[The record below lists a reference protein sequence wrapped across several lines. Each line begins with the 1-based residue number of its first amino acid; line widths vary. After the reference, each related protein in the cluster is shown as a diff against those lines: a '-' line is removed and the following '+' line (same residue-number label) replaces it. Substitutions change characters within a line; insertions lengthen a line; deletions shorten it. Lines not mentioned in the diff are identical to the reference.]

1 MRVLRSMALAGI
13 SLLAVSAPAFGQSA
27 DESAEEG
34 FNDETIIVQARRR
47 DESVQDVPLVVNAVT
62 SEQLGKLNIRDV
74 REITSVVPGLSLV
87 SNSNGIGSS
96 SSMRGVNHDVNV
108 SGNNGTIQYYVN
120 NSPVSSNLALQAIF
134 DVSMISV
141 ERGPQGTLRG
151 RSTPSGAI
159 NIDWRK
165 PNLSEAGASI
175 SASAGSGHSRNVQ
188 FGVGVPIIKDM
199 LAVRVAGLVD
209 EGQGNRVFSVNNTT
223 PPKTKTEAIRASAA
237 FEPTDWFKAGVTY
250 QGMRFKAVQYDQVQ
264 SMSQVVSGFAL
275 PATSQAI
282 PGLGVGTVTT
292 LIGGNPVTFPT
303 PADTTSA
310 LFPFTIPSLGTSPA
324 GNYGTISLADRK
336 GVMFTPRFVET
347 NFQFWQWNAEVD
359 FAGQRLIYVGSDTKT
374 QFHPVTN
381 SDPGAIWP
389 TLVLQ
394 QDTRTSSNDTTHE
407 IRLQNDERVAGIFD
421 YVIGYFNQKGGSTT
435 ELTSQT
441 VLEGY
446 APIFAGTGNLQ
457 LFKVAN
463 IVNATP
469 IYLAPGT
476 GKESSFFGNITAH
489 IGEATEISGG
499 LRRISFKNNALGL
512 FISCTPATY
521 ASGACTVTP
530 NTNNNYDISKTVYSA
545 SLRHK
550 FSDDLMVYAAT
561 GSSARPPV
569 RAIGNFSIA
578 YSPLEIAHTTF
589 GAETSKSY
597 EVGFKSSWMD
607 KKVRL
612 NATYYHQDFQNYPYR
627 AAGAG
632 IYYININSSNQANR
646 SRFNFISAV
655 PVKVDGVEAEL
666 ALNPFENF
674 SLSTTLNWSKSVI
687 SKNAKIACA
696 DVNKD
701 GVPDTGVPTLA
712 QMQAAYG
719 AEHLA
724 ECGAQGSATFL
735 PEWSGTVQAEYTAK
749 LSDGLDGYVRGLF
762 AWKGS
767 TRGDEFNAYDDV
779 GTYGLLNLYAGLR
792 APDGAW
798 EVGAYVKN
806 VGNVTRLASGDGSPL
821 DSSTTLLRVAPGNP
835 LPFGSQTYSSYYRG
849 VSVTPPREFG
859 VSMRFALG
867 AR

>member
-13 SLLAVSAPAFGQSA
+13 SLLAISAPAFGQTA
-27 DESAEEG
+27 DNSEDEG
-34 FNDETIIVQARRR
+34 FNDDTIIVQARRR

-120 NSPVSSNLALQAIF
+120 NSPASSNLALQAIF
-134 DVSMISV
+134 DISMISV

-165 PNLSEAGASI
+165 PNMSEPGASI
-175 SASAGSGHSRNVQ
+175 SLTGGSGHTRNVQ

-199 LAVRVAGLVD
+199 LAIRVAGLVD
-209 EGQGNRVFSVNNTT
+209 ENQGNRVFSVNNTT
-223 PPKTKTEAIRASAA
+223 LPKVKTEAIRASAA

-250 QGMRFKAVQYDQVQ
+250 QGMRFKALQYDQVE

-275 PATSQAI
+275 PAAQQSITANI
-282 PGLGVGTVTT
+282 APFGV
-292 LIGGNPVTFPT
+292 
-303 PADTTSA
+303 
-310 LFPFTIPSLGTSPA
+310 PSLGTSPA
-324 GNYGTISLADRK
+324 GNYGTITLADRK
-336 GVMFTPRFVET
+336 AVMFTPRYVET
-347 NFQFWQWNAEVD
+347 NFQFWQWNAEVN
-359 FAGQRLIYVGSDTKT
+359 FAGQRLIYVGSDTQT
-374 QFHPVTN
+374 QFHPTTN

-394 QDTRTSSNDTTHE
+394 QDTRTSSSDRTHE

-446 APIFAGTGNLQ
+446 APIFAGSGNLQ

-499 LRRISFKNNALGL
+499 LRRINFKNNALGL
-512 FISCTPATY
+512 YISCTPATF
-521 ASGACTVTP
+521 AAGSCTVTP
-530 NTNNNYDISKTVYSA
+530 NTNNNYDINKTVYSA
-545 SLRHK
+545 SIRHK
-550 FSDDLMVYAAT
+550 FTDDIMVYAAT

-578 YSPLEIAHTTF
+578 YSPLELIHTTF

-597 EVGFKSSWMD
+597 EVGFKTAWMD
-607 KKVRL
+607 RKVRF

-632 IYYININSSNQANR
+632 VYYVNINSSNQANR

-666 ALNPFENF
+666 ALNPMDG
-674 SLSTTLNWSKSVI
+674 LSIGTTLNWSKSVI
-687 SKNAKIACA
+687 DKSAKIACT

-701 GVPDTGVPTLA
+701 GIPDTAVPTLA

-719 AEHLA
+719 TEHLA
-724 ECGAQGSATFL
+724 QCGAQGSATFL
-735 PEWSGTVQAEYTAK
+735 PEWSGTVQAEYNAK
-749 LSDGLDGYVRGLF
+749 LTDGLDGYVRGLF

-792 APDGAW
+792 APDGSW
-798 EVGAYVKN
+798 EVGGYVKN

-821 DSSTTLLRVAPGNP
+821 DSSTTLLRVSPGNP

>member
-13 SLLAVSAPAFGQSA
+13 SLAAFTAPAFAQSA
-27 DESAEEG
+27 DADEESLNG
-34 FNDETIIVQARRR
+34 DETIIVQARRR
-47 DESVQDVPLVVNAVT
+47 DESVQDVPQVINAVT
-62 SEQLGKLNIRDV
+62 AEQLNKLNIRDV

-87 SNSNGIGSS
+87 SNANGIGSS

-120 NSPVSSNLALQAIF
+120 SSPVSSNLALQAIF
-134 DVSMISV
+134 DVGLISV

-159 NIDWRK
+159 NIDWKK
-165 PNLSEAGASI
+165 PNLSEPGATV
-175 SASAGSGHSRNVQ
+175 SGTFGESRTRNIQ
-188 FGVGVPIIKDM
+188 FGVGVPVIKDM
-199 LAVRVAGLVD
+199 LAVRVAGLLD

-237 FEPTDWFKAGVTY
+237 FEPTDWFKAGVAY
-250 QGMRFKAVQYDQVQ
+250 QGMRFKALQYDQVE

-275 PATSQAI
+275 PATQQSITANI
-282 PGLGVGTVTT
+282 
-292 LIGGNPVTFPT
+292 
-303 PADTTSA
+303 A
-310 LFPFTIPSLGTSPA
+310 PFTAPSLGTSAA
-324 GNYGTISLADRK
+324 GNYGTITLADRK
-336 GVMFTPRFVET
+336 AVMFTPRFVET
-347 NFQFWQWNAEVD
+347 NFQFWQWNAEAA
-359 FAGQRLIYVGSDTKT
+359 FAGQRLLYIGSDTQT

-394 QDTRTSSNDTTHE
+394 QDTKTRSNDTTHE
-407 IRLQNDERVAGIFD
+407 IRLQNDDRVAGIFD

-446 APIFAGTGNLQ
+446 APILAGSGNLQ

-489 IGEATEISGG
+489 IGEQTELSGG
-499 LRRISFKNNALGL
+499 LRRIHFKNDSKGL

-521 ASGACTVTP
+521 AAGSCTLTP
-530 NTNNNYDISKTVYSA
+530 NTNNNYDISKTIYSA
-545 SLRHK
+545 TLRHK
-550 FSDDLMVYAAT
+550 FSDDLMVYAST
-561 GSSARPPV
+561 GSSVRPPV

-578 YSPLEIAHTTF
+578 YSPLELAHTTF

-597 EVGFKSSWMD
+597 EIGFKSSWMD
-607 KKVRL
+607 RKVRL
-612 NATYYHQDFQNYPYR
+612 NATYYHQDFVNYPYR

-632 IYYININSSNQANR
+632 VYYININSSNQANR

-666 ALNPFENF
+666 ALNPF
-674 SLSTTLNWSKSVI
+674 SGLSIGTTLNWSKSVI
-687 SKNAKIACA
+687 SKSAKIACT

-701 GVPDTGVPTLA
+701 GIPDTAVPTLA

-719 AEHLA
+719 TEHLA

-749 LSDGLDGYVRGLF
+749 LGDGFDAYLRGLF
-762 AWKGS
+762 SWKGS
-767 TRGDEFNAYDDV
+767 TRGDEFNAFDNV
-779 GTYGLLNLYAGLR
+779 GSYGLLNLYAGLR
-792 APDGAW
+792 APDGKW
-798 EVGAYVKN
+798 EVGGYVKN
-806 VGNVTRLASGDGSPL
+806 VGNVTRLVSGDGSPL

-859 VSMRFALG
+859 VSLRFALG
-867 AR
+867 SR

>member
-1 MRVLRSMALAGI
+1 MRILRSMALAGI
-13 SLLAVSAPAFGQSA
+13 SLAAFTAPAFAQSA
-27 DESAEEG
+27 DAEEEG
-34 FNDETIIVQARRR
+34 LNNDETIIVQARRR

-120 NSPVSSNLALQAIF
+120 SSPVSSNLALQAIF
-134 DVSMISV
+134 DVGLISV

-175 SASAGSGHSRNVQ
+175 SATAGSGRTRNVQ

-209 EGQGNRVFSVNNTT
+209 EGQGNRVFSLNNTT
-223 PPKTKTEAIRASAA
+223 PPKSKTEAIRASAA

-250 QGMRFKAVQYDQVQ
+250 QGMRFKAVQYDQVE

-275 PATSQAI
+275 PATQQSITASI
-282 PGLGVGTVTT
+282 
-292 LIGGNPVTFPT
+292 
-303 PADTTSA
+303 
-310 LFPFTIPSLGTSPA
+310 FPFTAPSLGTSSA

-336 GVMFTPRFVET
+336 AVMFTPRFVET
-347 NFQFWQWNAEVD
+347 NFQFWQWNAELNL
-359 FAGQRLIYVGSDTKT
+359 AGQRLIYVGSDTKT
-374 QFHPVTN
+374 QFHPTTN

-489 IGEATEISGG
+489 IGEQTEISGG
-499 LRRISFKNNALGL
+499 LRRINFKNNALGL
-512 FISCTPATY
+512 FISCTPATF

-550 FSDDLMVYAAT
+550 FNDDLMVYAAT
-561 GSSARPPV
+561 GSSVRPPV
-569 RAIGNFSIA
+569 RAIGNFSIS
-578 YSPLEIAHTTF
+578 YSPLELVHTTF

-597 EVGFKSSWMD
+597 EVGLKSSWMD
-607 KKVRL
+607 RKVRF

-632 IYYININSSNQANR
+632 VYYININSSNQANR
-646 SRFNFISAV
+646 ARFNFISAV

-666 ALNPFENF
+666 AVNPMAGL
-674 SLSTTLNWSKSVI
+674 SISTTLNWSKSVI
-687 SKNAKIACA
+687 AKNAKIACT

-701 GVPDTGVPTLA
+701 GIPDTAVPTLA

-724 ECGAQGSATFL
+724 QCNAQGSATFL
-735 PEWSGTVQAEYTAK
+735 PEWSGTVQAEYNVG
-749 LSDGLDGYVRGLF
+749 LSDGLDAYLRGLF

-806 VGNVTRLASGDGSPL
+806 VGNVTRLTSGDGSPL

-859 VSMRFALG
+859 VSLRFAIG
-867 AR
+867 SR